1 MEALVFGLVVGISLG
16 LTGGGGSIF
25 AVPLLVYGLGLSLR
39 TSVALS
45 LAVVGLTALYGA
57 LLQARHGTVRWL
69 AGAILGLGGIFSA
82 PLGAWLGHL
91 LPERM
96 GLVLFSLIMV
106 IVGWRMLAGGASEVP
121 VPWIS
126 CRRESGHP
134 PQFHISCGFKLL
146 IAGALT
152 GILAGIFGVGGGFLL
167 VPALLIV
174 AGLDMPEALGSS
186 LVGVFL
192 ISVSGFA
199 ANSSFVH
206 AENLLVGAW
215 FLGGATLG
223 MTAGTAVKRF
233 LPAQRLRQVFA
244 ISVFLVAAY
253 VAGRALLG

>member
-1 MEALVFGLVVGISLG
+1 MEALLFGLVVGISLG

-25 AVPLLVYGLGLSLR
+25 AVPLLVYGLGLNLR
-39 TSVALS
+39 TAVALS

-57 LLQARHGTVRWL
+57 ILQARHGTVRWL
-69 AGAILGLGGIFSA
+69 AGAILGLGGVLSA
-82 PLGAWLGHL
+82 PLGAWVGHM

-106 IVGWRMLAGGASEVP
+106 VVGWRMLAGGAGEIF

-126 CRRESGHP
+126 CRRAPGKSS
-134 PQFHISCGFKLL
+134 QFHLSCGFKLL
-146 IAGALT
+146 VAGALT

-174 AGLDMPEALGSS
+174 ARLDMAEALGSS
-186 LVGVFL
+186 LVGIFL
-192 ISVSGFA
+192 ISTSGFA
-199 ANSSFVH
+199 ANASFVH
-206 AENLLVGAW
+206 AGDLLIGAW
-215 FLGGATLG
+215 FLAGAALG
-223 MTAGTAVKRF
+223 MTAGAAVKRF
-233 LPAQRLRQVFA
+233 LPPQRLRQVFA